1 MKKKGLIDPYK
12 EEDSNYRY
20 YNIIQINHLMNI
32 QKFQKYGYSLQEIKN
47 LMMDKSMLHLEMSL
61 EERQAHLQYEAFYM
75 NLKLQSI
82 HENIHCMMQA
92 QNAKQGCFIGKR
104 PALYRLNYQKK
115 FELLTQEHIQKELVK
130 WLKYEDLTFMS
141 GSVSLADM
149 ENGHDD
155 FDFGLCMDKQTAE
168 FLNIK
173 ENDVVKYYEALP
185 AIIFYYEASPMLDM
199 KAITKMVME
208 YAKQHN
214 LRVCGESVSRV
225 IFANWEKNDYFISHL
240 VWIPIEN
247 IM

>member
-1 MKKKGLIDPYK
+1 M
-12 EEDSNYRY
+12 
-20 YNIIQINHLMNI
+20 
-32 QKFQKYGYSLQEIKN
+32 
-47 LMMDKSMLHLEMSL
+47 
-61 EERQAHLQYEAFYM
+61 
-75 NLKLQSI
+75 
-82 HENIHCMMQA
+82 
-92 QNAKQGCFIGKR
+92 
-104 PALYRLNYQKK
+104 
-115 FELLTQEHIQKELVK
+115 K

-149 ENGHDD
+149 KNGHDD

-185 AIIFYYEASPMLDM
+185 AIIFYYEAIPMSDM

-214 LRVCGESVSRV
+214 LRICGESVSRV